1 MKVCVLASGSKGNS
15 ILVSGNETN
24 ILIDAGLS
32 CKQIL
37 DTLNQIGVNES
48 SIKALFITHEH
59 YDHIKGAGPV
69 VRKLEIPLFINQ
81 LTFQAKNYNLGR
93 IEDVRL
99 FDNGKPFTFNE
110 FLIEPFSVPHDCVDN
125 TCFKI
130 SERDSIGKLIILTDL
145 GYPTKLVKEK
155 LKNPSSIILE
165 SNHDFNKLIN
175 GPYEW
180 WLKQRIKS
188 KNGHLSNSQACELI
202 NEIIH
207 PGLKNIILA
216 HLSEENNEPEIAEAE
231 MVKILKERESD
242 CNLYIANQNHPTN
255 WIEV

>member
-15 ILVSGNETN
+15 ILVSGSETN

-32 CKQIL
+32 RKKIFEIL
-37 DTLNQIGVNES
+37 NHLGVYEN
-48 SIKALFITHEH
+48 SIKAVFITHEH

-69 VRKLEIPLFINQ
+69 LRKLKVPLFINK
-81 LTFQAKNYNLGR
+81 LTLQAASNNLGK
-93 IEDVRL
+93 IENVKL
-99 FDNGKPFTFNE
+99 FYNGKAFTFNE
-110 FLIEPFSVPHDCVDN
+110 FLIEPFSVPHDSADN
-125 TCFKI
+125 SCFKI
-130 SERDSIGKLIILTDL
+130 SEKGLNEKLVILTDL

-155 LKNPSSIILE
+155 IKKPTTIVLE
-165 SNHDFNKLIN
+165 SNHDFDKLIN

-216 HLSEENNEPEIAEAE
+216 HLSDENNEPEIAQKE
-231 MVKILKERESD
+231 MMKILQEKKSD
-242 CNLYIANQNHPTN
+242 CNLYIASQNKPSEWVT
-255 WIEV
+255 I